1 MGRLAPTLLTLIIG
15 VYLLSLRGKTIR
27 TYLLAGYFVGLT
39 LFNFG
44 HLYAY
49 SVFDPAGRWGWYL
62 VSGIGFALIFKTR
75 FAYFLPGNTFPREE
89 RVALWVTVVLSSAAW
104 LEYVVRSGLTST
116 FYFESQFYGAP
127 FVSTSVPVVAFLIFA
142 WGLVVLLRQS
152 FAGGGV
158 HYGALGFVVLTVFEL
173 LSNAVVLLQRFE
185 IIPEGDDAIA
195 IGMNMLLL
203 LLFFSYAL
211 LYLNLSSEPSS
222 FVAKL
227 VGISLVTVMVVISSL
242 GLHQTIQAEYEYD
255 RERKSDLRLAIQRG
269 ANGRPINAP
278 ERLGRDASGHRH
290 PGAVRYIA
298 RIQPDGSATLLYSLD
313 DETELKYPA
322 RPPEADGAP
331 LTFDRRYRQLGDQ
344 IYVAFQSDY
353 SAVLPGDVDAV
364 FEVGFDYRAYR
375 NHLHKIARTYCYAIL
390 LVVAFMLLVFP
401 LFFRATVTRP
411 MQQLLGLLEQAEPEH
426 GQNSGAGTAEDELAL
441 LSRTFARMMGLLK
454 EAKSRFYEY
463 SEHIEEVERIV
474 SSHGGGET
482 ILREVGDRSL
492 LYASGAMREVI
503 KQADRFA
510 TFDRPVLVTGET
522 GTGKELIARLIH
534 QAGPR
539 AERPFVA
546 VNCAAIPGSLWESEI
561 FGHVRGAF
569 TDARS
574 DRSGRVAEAENGT
587 LFFDEIGEMPLEMQ
601 AKLLRLLQERVYHPV
616 GGDESKPA
624 RCRFLFA
631 TNRDLLQMA
640 EAGGFREDLYY
651 RINVFQVNIPPLRDR
666 RADIPVLADHI
677 LKTICDEA
685 GMDAV
690 QTDPAAMNA
699 IVAYRW
705 PGNIRELENTLMR
718 SLAVSSQ
725 GFLKAADLPPAVARS
740 ARPSN
745 YPGAHFAE
753 GTAAPGTAIERS
765 SAMAGHGDLRANAS
779 AVAANSGPDAPF
791 LPPDQNFDLVVKG
804 FSKRLIEEALHRSGG
819 NKTRAAELLGMKRN
833 RLRYQIKELNIED

>member
-1 MGRLAPTLLTLIIG
+1 MESFYLTVNSMGRLAPTLLTLIIS

-49 SVFDPAGRWGWYL
+49 TIFAPAGRWGWYL
-62 VSGIGFALIFKTR
+62 VSAIGFALIFKTR
-75 FAYFLPGNTFPREE
+75 FAYYLPRNAFPKEE
-89 RVALWVTVVLSSAAW
+89 RIAFWITVVLASAAW
-104 LEYVVRSGLTST
+104 IEYVIRSGLSSR
-116 FYFESQFYGAP
+116 FYFESHFYGAP
-127 FVSTSVPVVAFLIFA
+127 FVSTSVPIVAFLIFA
-142 WGLVVLLRQS
+142 WGMVVLVRQT
-152 FAGGGV
+152 FHGGGEINRA
-158 HYGALGFVVLTVFEL
+158 ALGFLGLTLLEL
-173 LSNAVVLLQRFE
+173 LLNGIVLLQRFE
-185 IIPEGDDAIA
+185 VIPEGDDAIA
-195 IGMNMLLL
+195 IGMNVLLL

-227 VGISLVTVMVVISSL
+227 VGISLVTVMTVISSV
-242 GLHQTIQAEYEYD
+242 GLHQMIQAEYEYD
-255 RERKSDLRLAIQRG
+255 QARMDDLRLAINRG
-269 ANGRPINAP
+269 SQGRPINSP
-278 ERLGRDASGHRH
+278 ERLGIDESGHRH

-298 RIQPDGSATLLYSLD
+298 RIDPGGRSTLLYSL
-313 DETELKYPA
+313 EEELKYPD
-322 RPPEADGAP
+322 RPPAADGDPYA
-331 LTFDRRYRQLGDQ
+331 FERRYRQLGDQ
-344 IYVAFQSDY
+344 IYVAFQIDY
-353 SAVLPGDVDAV
+353 DAVLPGESEAV

-375 NHLHKIARTYCYAIL
+375 NHLHKEALTYCYAIL
-390 LVVAFMLLVFP
+390 IVVAFMLIVFP

-411 MQQLLGLLEQAEPEH
+411 MQQLLSLLRKSESEGGSAT
-426 GQNSGAGTAEDELAL
+426 GAGASEEDELTQ

-474 SSHGGGET
+474 VSHGSGES
-482 ILREVGDRSL
+482 ILREVGGRNL
-492 LYASGAMREVI
+492 LYASAAMREVI

-546 VNCAAIPGSLWESEI
+546 VNCAAIPASLWESEI

-574 DRSGRVAEAENGT
+574 NRSGRVSEAENGT

-616 GGDESKPA
+616 GGDESQMA

-651 RINVFQVNIPPLRDR
+651 RINVFQVNIPPLRER

-685 GMDAV
+685 GMPQIEAE
-690 QTDPAAMNA
+690 PAAMNA
-699 IVAYRW
+699 LVSYRW

-725 GFLKAADLPPAVARS
+725 GHLQRGDLPPEVAR
-740 ARPSN
+740 AAKQNPT
-745 YPGAHFAE
+745 PVAGL
-753 GTAAPGTAIERS
+753 TAAGDAVFAKSESSESNGSENARGT
-765 SAMAGHGDLRANAS
+765 
-779 AVAANSGPDAPF
+779 DAPF
-791 LPPDQNFDLVVKG
+791 MPENQNFDDVVKG
-804 FSKRLIEEALHRSGG
+804 FSRRLIQEALHRSGG

-833 RLRYQIKELNIED
+833 RLRYQIKELNLED

>member
-1 MGRLAPTLLTLIIG
+1 VDSIYLTVNSMGRLAPTLLTLIIS

-44 HLYAY
+44 HLYSY
-49 SVFDPAGRWGWYL
+49 SLFDSIGRWGWYL

-75 FAYFLPGNTFPREE
+75 FAYYLPGNTFPREE
-89 RVALWVTVVLSSAAW
+89 RIAFWFTVVLTSVAW
-104 LEYVVRSGLTST
+104 LEYVLRSGVSSR

-127 FVSTSVPVVAFLIFA
+127 FVSTSVPIVAFVIFA
-142 WGLVVLLRQS
+142 WGLIVLVRQTLH
-152 FAGGGV
+152 GGGGIN
-158 HYGALGFVVLTVFEL
+158 HAALGFLGLTLLEL
-173 LSNAVVLLQRFE
+173 LLNGIVLLQRFKL
-185 IIPEGDDAIA
+185 IPEGDDAIA
-195 IGMNMLLL
+195 IGMNVSLL

-211 LYLNLSSEPSS
+211 FYLNLSSEPSS

-227 VGISLVTVMVVISSL
+227 VGISLVTVMTVISTL
-242 GLHQTIQAEYEYD
+242 GLHQMIQAEYEYD
-255 RERKSDLRLAIQRG
+255 QARLDDTRLAINRG
-269 ANGRPINAP
+269 ARGRPINPP
-278 ERLGRDASGHRH
+278 ERLGLDADGHRH
-290 PGAVRYIA
+290 PGAVRYVA
-298 RIQPDGSATLLYSLD
+298 RIGADGSSTLLYSL
-313 DETELKYPA
+313 EEGLIYPD
-322 RPPEADGAP
+322 RPQAADGAP
-331 LTFDRRYRQLGDQ
+331 YTFERRYRQLGEQ

-353 SAVLPGDVDAV
+353 RDVLPGEVDAI

-375 NHLHKIARTYCYAIL
+375 NHLHKKALTYCYAIL
-390 LVVAFMLLVFP
+390 IAVAFMLIVFP

-411 MQQLLGLLEQAEPEH
+411 MQQLLSLLKGSEPGREEN
-426 GQNSGAGTAEDELAL
+426 QSGAGTAEDELTQ

-454 EAKSRFYEY
+454 EAKNRFYEY

-474 SSHGGGET
+474 VSHGSGES
-482 ILREVGDRSL
+482 ILREVGGRNL
-492 LYASGAMREVI
+492 LYASAAMREVI

-546 VNCAAIPGSLWESEI
+546 VNCAAIPASLWESEI
-561 FGHVRGAF
+561 FGHIRGAF

-574 DRSGRVAEAENGT
+574 NRSGRVAEAQNGT

-616 GGDESKPA
+616 GGDESQMA

-631 TNRDLLQMA
+631 TNRDLLRMA

-651 RINVFQVNIPPLRDR
+651 RINVFQVNVPPLRER

-685 GMDAV
+685 GMDALE
-690 QTDPAAMNA
+690 TEPAAMNA
-699 IVAYRW
+699 LVAYRW

-725 GFLKAADLPPAVARS
+725 GYLKRSDLPPAIARAAKSPLSSHPFETFS
-740 ARPSN
+740 APSP
-745 YPGAHFAE
+745 PGRGE
-753 GTAAPGTAIERS
+753 GNNE
-765 SAMAGHGDLRANAS
+765 AGS
-779 AVAANSGPDAPF
+779 AVADSPF
-791 LPPDQNFDLVVKG
+791 MPEHQNFDDVVKG
-804 FSKRLIEEALHRSGG
+804 FSRRLIQEALQRSGG

-833 RLRYQIKELNIED
+833 RLRYQIKELDLED